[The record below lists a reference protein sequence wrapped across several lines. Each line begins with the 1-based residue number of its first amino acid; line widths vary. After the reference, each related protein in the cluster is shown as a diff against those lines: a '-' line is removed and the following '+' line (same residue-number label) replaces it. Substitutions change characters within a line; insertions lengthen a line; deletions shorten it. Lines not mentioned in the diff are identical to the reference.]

1 MQFFIKDNYY
11 FDIDLQNQF
20 RISGPENHLF
30 LGLTFPSDVGIQV
43 DTYSLDRGSLR
54 IELSLDSQDLRIP
67 IPVVTDIRTLRTY
80 TEQINPR
87 PTYAELLQKDI
98 SELIPKTTNI
108 KQRTGQMLL
117 EFSNFFIDETG
128 VQKKY
133 GSIIKCKGDTE
144 LKIDGKWLVMSSP
157 NKPIKI
163 VIATV
168 TNIRIKERLRKK
180 IFTSSYLLPRDLFT
194 PEILTI
200 YDQAQEHVE
209 HLIRSKKTS
218 SFEYGTIFPRDWI
231 ESADLG
237 LGDLSQETVDY
248 MYRQSMTHIS
258 DQGEAW
264 HEDVVGEF
272 KTKLTDT
279 SQHIDR
285 KMIDIEPRY
294 ILGMKQVSKAFLT
307 DQKVQEKLKL
317 VAKYVLKNA
326 EEQELISFKKLGQDS
341 EEYHHVGNWRDSYRA
356 YPAQKSPLAPYDV
369 NCIFYP
375 MSLRVIRE
383 FYQFFEVESM
393 EKLNLLI
400 DKWSAQKNKF
410 RLYHS
415 SNMIGYS
422 LALHGKK
429 HVPLPIAHLDESYDM
444 FYGVPTLEEI
454 VSFAD
459 KIMDPNFFFTP
470 VGPLLVDIDDDNF
483 STGDYHGKVIW
494 PKQAAYSV
502 AGLARQFRRGLKE
515 GWPWPMIEKIKAAV
529 ITTAE
534 ASFNGWQQLQAVPE
548 LYYYDEKSG
557 QAKFYTDQPSFEGQM
572 SLIQLWSSVGC
583 RRIMQE
589 YASVRKIAE
598 AI

>member
-1 MQFFIKDNYY
+1 MKFFIKDNYY
-11 FDIDLQNQF
+11 FDIDLQNQL

-30 LGLTFPSDVGIQV
+30 LGLTFPPEVTI
-43 DTYSLDRGSLR
+43 TIENYSLHRGSLR
-54 IELSLDSQDLRIP
+54 IEVALDALALKVP

-98 SELIPKTTNI
+98 SELVPKTTKI
-108 KQRTGQMLL
+108 RQRTGQLLL
-117 EFSNFFIDETG
+117 EFSNFFIDENG

-133 GSIIKCKGDTE
+133 GSIIKCKDGTD
-144 LKIDGKWLVMSSP
+144 LKTDGKTLTMSATETPIRLVI
-157 NKPIKI
+157 N
-163 VIATV
+163 TV

-180 IFTSSYLLPRDLFT
+180 IFSSSYLLPRDLFS

-200 YDQAQEHVE
+200 YDQAQEQVE
-209 HLIRSKKTS
+209 HLIRAKKTS

-248 MYRQSMTHIS
+248 MYGQSMAHIS

-264 HEDVVGEF
+264 HEDVIGEF
-272 KTKLTDT
+272 KTKLKNTAE
-279 SQHIDR
+279 HIDR

-307 DQKVQEKLKL
+307 NQKVQEKLRL
-317 VAKYVLKNA
+317 VAKYLLRNA
-326 EEQELISFKKLGQDS
+326 EDQEQISFKKIAQDS

-356 YPAQKSPLAPYDV
+356 YPAQKSPLSPYDV
-369 NCIFYP
+369 NCVFYP

-383 FYQFFEVESM
+383 FYQFFEIESL
-393 EKLNLLI
+393 EKLNALI
-400 DKWSAQKNKF
+400 DKWSAQKDKF

-415 SNMIGYS
+415 SNLIGYS

-429 HVPLPIAHLDESYDM
+429 HVPLPIAHLDESYDL
-444 FYGVPTLEEI
+444 FYGSPNLEEI

-459 KIMDPNFFFTP
+459 KIMDPNFFYTP

-483 STGDYHGKVIW
+483 TTGDYHGKVIW

-502 AGLARQFRRGLKE
+502 AGLAKQFRRGLKE

-529 ITTAE
+529 ITTSE
-534 ASFNGWQQLQAVPE
+534 ACFTGWEQLGAVPE
-548 LYYYDEKSG
+548 LYYFDESSSRSR
-557 QAKFYTDQPSFEGQM
+557 FYTDQSSYEGQM
-572 SLIQLWSSVGC
+572 SLVQLWSSVGC
-583 RRIMQE
+583 RRIMQD
-589 YASVRKIAE
+589 YASVKKIAE